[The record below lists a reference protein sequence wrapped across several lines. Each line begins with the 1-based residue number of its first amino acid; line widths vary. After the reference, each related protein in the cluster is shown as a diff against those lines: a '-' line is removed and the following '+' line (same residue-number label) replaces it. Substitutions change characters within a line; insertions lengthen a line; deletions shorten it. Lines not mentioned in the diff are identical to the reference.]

1 MSYRL
6 NKSQNTYEIV
16 KTVDFCIDMDYNKN
30 ILF

>member
-16 KTVDFCIDMDYNKN
+16 KTVVFFFDMDYNKN